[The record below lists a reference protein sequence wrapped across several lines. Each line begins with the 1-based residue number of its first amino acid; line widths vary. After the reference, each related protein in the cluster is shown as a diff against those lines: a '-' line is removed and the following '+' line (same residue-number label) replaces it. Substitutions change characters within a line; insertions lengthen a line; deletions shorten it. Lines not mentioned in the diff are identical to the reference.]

1 MSDPPPIPGVDF
13 ITPGMIVDGTALDS
27 ASVIVEQANSK
38 YPPYP
43 ILGVANYP
51 TPLPTIRTGATKEIP
66 EGFPINIVNPVLPPL
81 PVPGTWDNLLPPTPP
96 PLVRTGITGVQN
108 PAVRGVYM
116 DKVLVP
122 VSGDAVQAVGG
133 IPNPRP
139 LTGLT
144 IYPTIII
151 GTKS

>member
-1 MSDPPPIPGVDF
+1 MSNTPVPG
-13 ITPGMIVDGTALDS
+13 TIVDGTAIDTL
-27 ASVIVEQANSK
+27 SVIAEQANSK
-38 YPPYP
+38 YPPYS
-43 ILGVANYP
+43 IQG
-51 TPLPTIRTGATKEIP
+51 TGALP
-66 EGFPINIVNPVLPPL
+66 VNIVNPVLPPA

-96 PLVRTGITGVQN
+96 PLVRTGIVGVQN
-108 PAVRGVYM
+108 LSVYM

-122 VSGDAVQAVGG
+122 VSGDAVVAVGG

>member
-1 MSDPPPIPGVDF
+1 MSNTPVPG
-13 ITPGMIVDGTALDS
+13 TIVDGTAIDTL
-27 ASVIVEQANSK
+27 SVIAEQANSK
-38 YPPYP
+38 YPPYA
-43 ILGVANYP
+43 IQGATNYP
-51 TPLPTIRTGATKEIP
+51 TSLPTIRTGATKGLPVI
-66 EGFPINIVNPVLPPL
+66 IVNPVLPPA

-96 PLVRTGITGVQN
+96 PLVRTGIVGVQN
-108 PAVRGVYM
+108 LSVYM

-122 VSGDAVQAVGG
+122 VSGDAVVAVGG